1 MNFHETFASDIF
13 KVLAQSEGGG
23 GGGGEMVKKI
33 IYLNYIES
41 DSIEIF
47 HGKIT
52 VYKVSLNID
61 VGIKQTIAL
70 TNSFTRCD
78 SKIYRS
84 PDLKHFL
91 FVRNG

>member
-23 GGGGEMVKKI
+23 GGMVKKI

-52 VYKVSLNID
+52 VYKVSLNVD

-70 TNSFTRCD
+70 KNSFTRCD

-84 PDLKHFL
+84 PDLKQFL

>member
-1 MNFHETFASDIF
+1 
-13 KVLAQSEGGG
+13 
-23 GGGGEMVKKI
+23 MVKKI